1 MSTDMILSRRS
12 IRKYSDEPVSDSDM
26 QKLLEAGMAAPS
38 ANNFKPWHLVTV
50 TSRETLDRLAEA
62 HPYAKMLHTATA
74 AIAVCAK
81 IDISPDY
88 WVQDCSAATENILIA
103 AAGLGLGSC
112 WLGVHPREERTTA
125 IRAILGIPEDIG
137 ILSLLAIGH
146 PAEEKEARTQFDGS
160 RVHREVW

>member
-1 MSTDMILSRRS
+1 MSIDMILSRRS

-74 AIAVCAK
+74 AIVVCGQ

-88 WVQDCSAATENILIA
+88 WVQDCSAATENILVA

-112 WLGVHPREERTTA
+112 WLGMHPREERVEA
-125 IRAILGIPEDIG
+125 VGAILGIPGDIG

-146 PAEEKEARTQFDGS
+146 PAEEKKARTQYDES
-160 RVHREVW
+160 RVHHEAW

>member
-88 WVQDCSAATENILIA
+88 WVQDCSAATENILVA

-112 WLGVHPREERTTA
+112 WLGVHPREERT
-125 IRAILGIPEDIG
+125 RAIGAVLGIPEDIG